1 MRLTT
6 LMDSNIKSYVYKL
19 LTKRDYFEKELIEK
33 LKRKGFEEKDILKVI
48 EDLKQQGLIDDE
60 KLKERYKEIYI
71 SKGKSYAKLK
81 TKLYQKGI
89 LDLEISEDEELQAA
103 LNLLKKS
110 FRKEK
115 TYENVVKFLKNR
127 GFRFVVIQKA
137 TREFLKEDND

>member
-1 MRLTT
+1 
-6 LMDSNIKSYVYKL
+6 MDSNIKSYVYKL

-71 SKGKSYAKLK
+71 NKGKSYAKLRN
-81 TKLYQKGI
+81 KLYQKGV

-137 TREFLKEDND
+137 AREFLKEDND

>member
-6 LMDSNIKSYVYKL
+6 LMDSNIKSYAYKL

-89 LDLEISEDEELQAA
+89 LDVEISEDEELQAA

-137 TREFLKEDND
+137 AREFLKEDND

>member
-1 MRLTT
+1 
-6 LMDSNIKSYVYKL
+6 MDSNIKSYVYKL